1 MTTTSS
7 VINDILD
14 NRIASRIAAQDA
26 TVWGPEAQD
35 EASKRLGWVDLHTR
49 ANDIIEKVTGLAQ
62 TCEHDRVV
70 LAGMGGSSLAPEVM
84 SNAYGKDLIVCD
96 STHPDQVSYTAQDLD
111 RTLVIIA
118 SKSGSTVETDS
129 ARRFFTQKFRDT
141 GIDPSSRLIAITDP
155 GSPLD
160 QRAAEE
166 GWLAVFHADPSVGG
180 RYSALTPF
188 GLVPAGLVGVDI
200 AQVVADA
207 TSIAPQLEQDSEDNL
222 AVYLGALL
230 GAAHENGYEKLALD
244 PHTEQFQGLGV
255 WIEQLI
261 AESTGKDGK
270 GILPIA
276 PQDCESATTVA
287 LGASD
292 GRHADVVV
300 DLPLGAQFLLW
311 EYVTAIASYVIGVN
325 PFDQPNVESAK
336 AAMRELLAG
345 GEQMGSALPVSLTD
359 GALTVSGPADLVE
372 GAQSAAEVVD
382 RLRAVIPQGGY
393 VGLQAFVDRIGRSDL
408 VRLRPQFAQRLGV
421 ATTFGFGPRYLHS
434 TGQYHKGGHANG
446 VFVQITDEASTDFDV
461 PETGFTFGQ
470 LIAAQSRGD
479 ANVLNDA
486 GRPVLRFHLSGEDG
500 YAQLFDL

>member
-7 VINDILD
+7 VINDILE

-62 TCEHDRVV
+62 KCEHDRVV

-96 STHPDQVSYTAQDLD
+96 STHPDQVAYTAQDLD

-129 ARRFFTQKFRDT
+129 ARRFFTQKFRDA

-160 QRAAEE
+160 QRAEEE

-200 AQVVADA
+200 AQIVADA
-207 TSIAPQLEQDSEDNL
+207 ASIAPQLKQDSEENL
-222 AVYLGALL
+222 AVRVGALL
-230 GAAHENGYEKLALD
+230 GAAHENGHEKLSLD
-244 PHTEQFQGLGV
+244 PHTPQFHGLGA

-270 GILPIA
+270 GLLPIA

-292 GRHADVVV
+292 GRDADAVV

-311 EYVTAIASYVIGVN
+311 EYVTAIVSYVIGVN

-345 GEQMGSALPVSLTD
+345 GEQTGSALPVSLTD

-382 RLRAVIPQGGY
+382 RLHDAIPQGGY

-408 VRLRPQFAQRLGV
+408 VRLRPHFAQRLGV

-446 VFVQITDEASTDFDV
+446 VFIQITDEASTDFDV

-486 GRPVLRFHLSGEDG
+486 GRPVLRFHVTGEDG

>member
-7 VINDILD
+7 VINDILE

-49 ANDIIEKVTGLAQ
+49 ANDIIEKVTGLTQ

-96 STHPDQVSYTAQDLD
+96 STHPDQVAYTAQDLD

-129 ARRFFTQKFRDT
+129 ARRFFTQKFRDA

-160 QRAAEE
+160 QRAQEE
-166 GWLAVFHADPSVGG
+166 SWLAVFHADPSVGG

-200 AQVVADA
+200 AQIVADA
-207 TSIAPQLEQDSEDNL
+207 ASIAPQLKQDSEENL
-222 AVYLGALL
+222 AVCVGALL
-230 GAAHENGYEKLALD
+230 GAAHENGHEKLSLD
-244 PHTEQFQGLGV
+244 PHTPQFRGLGA

-287 LGASD
+287 LGAPN
-292 GRHADVVV
+292 GRDADAVV

-311 EYVTAIASYVIGVN
+311 EYVTAIVSYVIGVN

-345 GEQMGSALPVSLTD
+345 GEQTGSALPVSLTD

-372 GAQSAAEVVD
+372 GTQSVAEVVD
-382 RLRAVIPQGGY
+382 RLRDAIPQRGY

-408 VRLRPQFAQRLGV
+408 VRLRPHFAQRLGV

-446 VFVQITDEASTDFDV
+446 VFIQITDEASTDFDV

-486 GRPVLRFHLSGEDG
+486 GRPVLRFHVTGEDG